1 MIIRALEAFAGI
13 SSPFLSLHSD
23 ARSREV
29 VWLLTASLLY
39 ATNLAVDRS
48 KDA

>member
-13 SSPFLSLHSD
+13 SSPFLSLPCGAHLG
-23 ARSREV
+23 EV
-29 VWLLTASLLY
+29 VWLLTASPLIM
-39 ATNLAVDRS
+39 DRS

>member
-1 MIIRALEAFAGI
+1 VIARALEAFAGI
-13 SSPFLSLHSD
+13 SSPFLSLLGG
-23 ARSREV
+23 ARLGEV

-39 ATNLAVDRS
+39 ATNLVVDRS